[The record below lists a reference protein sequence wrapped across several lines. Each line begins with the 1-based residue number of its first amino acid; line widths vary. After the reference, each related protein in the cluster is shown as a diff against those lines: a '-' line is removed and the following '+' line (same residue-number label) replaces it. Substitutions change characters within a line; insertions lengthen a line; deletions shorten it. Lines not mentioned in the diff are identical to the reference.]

1 MDSDSKVASD
11 CRIRRSYVL
20 HHHLILGAGHDTVRN
35 AFVRKVVRRI
45 VVHPDR
51 IDVEVERQILRSALA
66 ESRNHPVHTAPGN

>member
-1 MDSDSKVASD
+1 
-11 CRIRRSYVL
+11 
-20 HHHLILGAGHDTVRN
+20 
-35 AFVRKVVRRI
+35 VRRI